1 MILITKYKNHSL
13 VNKSLVFFLFL
24 LVISCSAGKPGMQK
38 NKEAVKNKVAVDQKI
53 TDKYWKLI
61 ELSGNKITM
70 NGIHHDDAHFIIQ
83 ADTNRVIGY
92 GGCNSFNGNCILSD
106 GNKIRFSKLLST
118 KMACSNLDIE
128 NEFFKVLESAD
139 NYSLTGDTLSL
150 NKSGMN
156 ALAKFVTVQEIK

>member
-1 MILITKYKNHSL
+1 
-13 VNKSLVFFLFL
+13 
-24 LVISCSAGKPGMQK
+24 
-38 NKEAVKNKVAVDQKI
+38 
-53 TDKYWKLI
+53 
-61 ELSGNKITM
+61 M
-70 NGIHHDDAHFIIQ
+70 NGINHGEAHFIIQ
-83 ADTNRVIGY
+83 ADSNRVIGH

-150 NKSGMN
+150 NKSELA
-156 ALAKFVTVQEIK
+156 ALAKFVTVPEIK